1 MGRIAKTTGSH
12 DSGSGLRPVLTDEA
26 RESRAISLAM
36 DRAEEQL
43 VNGTASSQIIVHFL
57 KLGTAKANLEREK
70 LARENEL
77 LRAKTDA
84 LESAKRVEELY
95 ANALN
100 AMRKYNGMDGGSDE
114 EEYDEY

>member
-1 MGRIAKTTGSH
+1 MRQVIETTDSH

-43 VNGTASSQIIVHFL
+43 VKGTASSQIIVHFL

-77 LRAKTDA
+77 LRAKTEN
-84 LESAKRVEELY
+84 LESQKELKEMY
-95 ANALN
+95 AEALS
-100 AMRKYNGMDGGSDE
+100 AMRKYNGAGDE
-114 EEYDEY
+114 DDESEYDEY